1 MKITRFLCKDA
12 IEVDL
17 QATKKKEM
25 LEELIDKLAAAKK
38 IKENAKEKILQALLD
53 REKLG
58 STGIGQGVAI
68 PHAKTDKVAEIV
80 CAFGASRKGVEFDAL
95 DGEKVYTIFLMIA
108 PQDSAGMHL
117 KVLAKISRLLKDK
130 FFRKALREAKTP
142 SEVIKIIKEED
153 TY

>member
-1 MKITRFLCKDA
+1 MKIMGFLCKDA

-17 QATKKKEM
+17 QAIKKKET
-25 LEELIDKLAAAKK
+25 LKELIDKLVVAKR

-68 PHAKTDKVAEIV
+68 PHAKTDKVTEIV
-80 CAFGASRKGVEFDAL
+80 CAFATSRKGVEFDAL
-95 DGEKVYTIFLMIA
+95 DGEKVYIIFLLIA

-130 FFRKALREAKTP
+130 FFRQALREAKAP
-142 SEVIKIIKEED
+142 SEVVKIIKEED
-153 TY
+153 VY

>member
-1 MKITRFLCKDA
+1 MKIMDFLCKDA

-17 QATKKKEM
+17 QATKKKEV
-25 LEELIDKLAAAKK
+25 LSELIDRLVSAKR
-38 IKENAKEKILQALLD
+38 IDENVKEKILQALLE

-68 PHAKTDKVAEIV
+68 PHAKTDKVKDIL
-80 CAFGASRKGVEFDAL
+80 CAFGTSKKGVEFDAL
-95 DGEKVYTIFLMIA
+95 DGEKVYIIFLLIA

-130 FFRKALREAKTP
+130 FFRQALRDAKAAG
-142 SEVIKIIKEED
+142 EIIKIIKEED

>member
-1 MKITRFLCKDA
+1 MKITGFLCKDA

-17 QATKKKEM
+17 QAIKKKET
-25 LEELIDKLAAAKK
+25 LKELIDKLVVAKR

-68 PHAKTDKVAEIV
+68 PHAKTDKVTEIV
-80 CAFGASRKGVEFDAL
+80 CAFATSRKGVEFDAL
-95 DGEKVYTIFLMIA
+95 DGEKVYIIFLLIA

-130 FFRKALREAKTP
+130 FFRQALREAKAP
-142 SEVIKIIKEED
+142 SEVVKIIKEED
-153 TY
+153 VY

>member
-1 MKITRFLCKDA
+1 MGFLCKDA

-17 QATKKKEM
+17 QAIKKKET
-25 LEELIDKLAAAKK
+25 LKELIDKLVVAKR

-68 PHAKTDKVAEIV
+68 PHAKTDKVTEIV
-80 CAFGASRKGVEFDAL
+80 CAFATSRKGVEFDAL
-95 DGEKVYTIFLMIA
+95 DGEKVYIIFLLIA
-108 PQDSAGMHL
+108 PHDSAGMHL

-130 FFRKALREAKTP
+130 FFRQALREAKVP

-153 TY
+153 VY

>member
-1 MKITRFLCKDA
+1 MKITGFLCKDA

-17 QATKKKEM
+17 QAIKKKEV
-25 LEELIDKLAAAKK
+25 LKELIDKLVASKR

-68 PHAKTDKVAEIV
+68 PHAKTDKVAEII
-80 CAFGASRKGVEFDAL
+80 CAFGTSRKGVEFDAL
-95 DGEKVYTIFLMIA
+95 DGEKVYIIFLLIA

-130 FFRKALREAKTP
+130 FFRQALREAKAP
-142 SEVIKIIKEED
+142 SEVVKIIKEED

>member
-1 MKITRFLCKDA
+1 MKIMGFLCKEA

-17 QATKKKEM
+17 QAIKKKEA
-25 LEELIDKLAAAKK
+25 LKELIDKLIAAKR
-38 IKENAKEKILQALLD
+38 IKENARDKILQALLD

-68 PHAKTDKVAEIV
+68 PHAKTDRVADIV
-80 CAFGASRKGVEFDAL
+80 CAFGTSSKGIEFNAL
-95 DGEKVYTIFLMIA
+95 DGEKVYIIFLLIA
-108 PQDSAGMHL
+108 PQESAGMHL

-130 FFRKALREAKTP
+130 FFRQALREAKAP
-142 SEVIKIIKEED
+142 GEVIKIIKEED

>member
-1 MKITRFLCKDA
+1 MKITGFLCKDA

-38 IKENAKEKILQALLD
+38 IKENAKEKILQAVLD

-142 SEVIKIIKEED
+142 NEVIKIIKEED